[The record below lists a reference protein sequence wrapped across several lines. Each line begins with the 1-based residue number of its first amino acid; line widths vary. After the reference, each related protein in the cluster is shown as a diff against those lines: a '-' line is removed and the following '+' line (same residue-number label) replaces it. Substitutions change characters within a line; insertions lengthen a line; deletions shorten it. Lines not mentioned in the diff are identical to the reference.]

1 MASEGERGKKDH
13 VIYDTQ
19 LYGVYLD
26 PMTGV

>member
-1 MASEGERGKKDH
+1 MASEGERGKDH

-26 PMTGV
+26 HMTGV